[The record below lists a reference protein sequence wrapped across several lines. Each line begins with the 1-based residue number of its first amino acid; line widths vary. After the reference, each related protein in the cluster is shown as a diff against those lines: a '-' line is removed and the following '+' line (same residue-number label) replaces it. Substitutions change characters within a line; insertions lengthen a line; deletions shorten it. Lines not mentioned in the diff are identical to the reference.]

1 MSKGLLIG
9 LGVVVVLVLAGL
21 GLVGRYNDLVG
32 LEEGVDAQWGNVQTS
47 YQRRADLIGN
57 LVRTVKGY
65 AEHEQETLTAVIEA
79 RAKATQMN
87 AQITPEALNDPQFMQ
102 QFDQA
107 QQGLSSVLSRLMVT
121 VERYPDLKADQ
132 QFLNLQN
139 ELAGTENRISV
150 ERRRFNEAAQGYNGT
165 IRRFPASI
173 VAGLFGFDRK
183 AYFESAPGA
192 ENAPTVNF
200 GD

>member
-9 LGVVVVLVLAGL
+9 IGLVLVLVFVGM
-21 GLVGRYNDLVG
+21 GLVGRYNDLVS
-32 LEEGVDAQWGNVQTS
+32 LEEGVDAQWGNVQTA
-47 YQRRADLIGN
+47 YQRRADLIPN
-57 LVRTVKGY
+57 LVETVKGY

-87 AQITPEALNDPQFMQ
+87 AQITPESLNDPNFMQ

-121 VERYPDLKADQ
+121 VERYPELKADQ

-139 ELAGTENRISV
+139 QLEGTENRISV
-150 ERRRFNEAAQGYNGT
+150 ERRRFNEAAQTYNGT

-173 VAGLFGFDRK
+173 VASLFGFERK
-183 AYFESAPGA
+183 AYFESAAGA

>member
-9 LGVVVVLVLAGL
+9 IGLVLVLVFVGM
-21 GLVGRYNDLVG
+21 GLVGRYNELVG
-32 LEEGVDAQWGNVQTS
+32 LQEGVDAQWGNVQTA
-47 YQRRADLIGN
+47 YQRRADLIPN
-57 LVRTVKGY
+57 LVETVKGY

-87 AQITPEALNDPQFMQ
+87 AQITPESLNDPNFMQ

-139 ELAGTENRISV
+139 QLEGTENRISV
-150 ERRRFNEAAQGYNGT
+150 ERRRFNETAQGYNGT

-183 AYFESAPGA
+183 EYFESAAGA

>member
-150 ERRRFNEAAQGYNGT
+150 ERRRFNEAAQGYN
-165 IRRFPASI
+165 
-173 VAGLFGFDRK
+173 
-183 AYFESAPGA
+183 
-192 ENAPTVNF
+192 
-200 GD
+200 